1 MNLNLMHDVGKGE
14 KRRFDTAVHEHLQFC
29 ERSMKRTA
37 YKYPWQ
43 MGFLGDNNKESF
55 PFGPVG
61 MSPLCRVPVLQD
73 TLQDLIDRRAF
84 LMSTAEN
91 CFADFRRLSGMH
103 FWILSAMQ
111 R

>member
-61 MSPLCRVPVLQD
+61 MSPLCRVPVLPRYCRPYR
-73 TLQDLIDRRAF
+73 T
-84 LMSTAEN
+84 
-91 CFADFRRLSGMH
+91 
-103 FWILSAMQ
+103 
-111 R
+111 